1 MNKPEKAYKGCGWSA
16 IAALLLM
23 IAWLIVGAS
32 CTTTKYVSVP
42 EVHEVHYHHTD
53 SVHQID
59 SVTREKE
66 TIIMQLDSAAM
77 LEYGIRL
84 EKAERAWLVR
94 NRELERQI
102 QQLAQSKT
110 DTVVRI
116 DSIPF
121 EVKVPVEVEKELSF
135 WQRLRLGL
143 GNIMLAL
150 IGMAVLYGAAKL
162 YLKIHGV

>member
-42 EVHEVHYHHTD
+42 EVH
-53 SVHQID
+53 
-59 SVTREKE
+59 
-66 TIIMQLDSAAM
+66 
-77 LEYGIRL
+77 
-84 EKAERAWLVR
+84 
-94 NRELERQI
+94 
-102 QQLAQSKT
+102 T
-110 DTVVRI
+110 DTVRITSQQYDSIFVHDSIYQKEKGDTFLIERWYTRYKEKLVHDTIYQHRI
-116 DSIPF
+116 DSIPSPCPV
-121 EVKVPVEVEKELSF
+121 EVKVEKQLSW

-162 YLKIHGV
+162 YLKIHPY